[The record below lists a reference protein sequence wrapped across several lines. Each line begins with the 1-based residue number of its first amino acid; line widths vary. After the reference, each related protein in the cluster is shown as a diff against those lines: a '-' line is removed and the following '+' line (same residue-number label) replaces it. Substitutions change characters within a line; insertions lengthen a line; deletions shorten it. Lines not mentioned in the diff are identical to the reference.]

1 METMARPHRKSALT
15 VKDVLL
21 KEPYR
26 FEFHQAIKLMEYL
39 RPKAAPFGETVDPNE
54 EVVTV
59 KARIYL
65 EALSS
70 DIYSLEDVEGEGQEQ
85 PYILNVNFTG
95 IAGIQ
100 GPLPFPY
107 TEMII
112 QRIRN
117 GDTSL
122 KDFLDIFNHRLAS
135 ILHRIKKQY
144 LISLNTHSPEKT
156 DVAVGL
162 RSFIGI
168 NQKSLR
174 DRMHVPDRGLL
185 DYAGLFWSRPHS
197 ASGLESILRSYFH
210 IPLWVEKC
218 VGVWRPIQKEQQ
230 TRIGKSGQWQ
240 VLGQGAALG
249 IRAWDQE
256 NHLRLHLGP
265 LTSEQFDLFIPTGK
279 AYKRLC
285 DLARFYGGPLMDFT
299 IVYDVEQP
307 PSTKLREHGY
317 LGWRSWLGS
326 SLSKGESVKIPGQ
339 EKFSRPIFVG

>member
-1 METMARPHRKSALT
+1 MARPHRKSTLT

-26 FEFHQAIKLMEYL
+26 FEFHQAVKLLEYL
-39 RPKAAPFGETVDPNE
+39 RPKAIPFGETVDPDE
-54 EVVTV
+54 EVVSV

-70 DIYSLEDVEGEGQEQ
+70 DIYSLEDVEGERQ
-85 PYILNVNFTG
+85 PYTLNVNFTG

-156 DVAVGL
+156 DIAIGL
-162 RSFIGI
+162 SSFIGI
-168 NQKSLR
+168 NQKALR
-174 DRMHVPDRGLL
+174 ERMHVPDRSLL

-197 ASGLESILRSYFH
+197 AGGLESILRSYFR
-210 IPLWVEKC
+210 IPIRVEKC
-218 VGVWRPIQKEQQ
+218 VGIWRPIQKGQQ
-230 TRIGKSGQWQ
+230 TRLGKSGQWQ
-240 VLGQGAALG
+240 ILGQGAALG
-249 IRAWDQE
+249 TRAWDQE

-265 LTSEQFDLFIPTGK
+265 LTPEQLDLFIPTGK
-279 AYKRLC
+279 AYKRLY
-285 DLARFYGGPLMDFT
+285 DLARFYSGPLMDFT

-307 PSTKLREHGY
+307 PSTTLGQHGY

-326 SLSKGESVKIPGQ
+326 SLSKGDSVKIPGQ
-339 EKFSRPIFVG
+339 EKFSRPISVG

>member
-1 METMARPHRKSALT
+1 MARPHRKSALT
-15 VKDVLL
+15 VKEVLL
-21 KEPYR
+21 NEPYR
-26 FEFHQAIKLMEYL
+26 FEFHQAIKLLEYL
-39 RPKAAPFGETVDPNE
+39 RPKAVPFGETTEPNE
-54 EVVTV
+54 EVVSV

-70 DIYSLEDVEGEGQEQ
+70 DIYSLEDEEGEGK
-85 PYILNVNFTG
+85 PYTLNINFMG

-107 TEMII
+107 TEMMI

-144 LISLNTHSPEKT
+144 LISLNTHSPEKI

-168 NQKSLR
+168 NQKALR
-174 DRMHVPDRGLL
+174 DRLHVPDRSLL
-185 DYAGLFWSRPHS
+185 DYAGLFWGRPHS
-197 ASGLESILRSYFH
+197 ASGLESILRSYFR
-210 IPLWVEKC
+210 IPLRVEKC
-218 VGVWRPIQKEQQ
+218 VGAWRPIQEEQQ
-230 TRIGKSGQWQ
+230 TRIGKAGQWQ
-240 VLGQGAALG
+240 KLGQGAALG
-249 IRAWDQE
+249 TRAWDQE
-256 NHLRLHLGP
+256 NHFRLHLGP
-265 LTSEQFDLFIPTGK
+265 LTAEQLDLFIPAGK

-285 DLARFYGGPLMDFT
+285 DLTRLYSGPLMDFS
-299 IVYDVEQP
+299 IIYDVENP
-307 PSTKLREHGY
+307 PSTDLEGKGY

-326 SLSKGESVKIPGQ
+326 SLSKGDGVKVPGI
-339 EKFSRPIFVG
+339 EKFDRPIFVG